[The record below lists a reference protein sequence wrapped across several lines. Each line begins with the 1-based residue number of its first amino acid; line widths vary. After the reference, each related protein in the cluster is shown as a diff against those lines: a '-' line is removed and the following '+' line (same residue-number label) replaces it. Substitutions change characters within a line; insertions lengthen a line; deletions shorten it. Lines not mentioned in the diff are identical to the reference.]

1 MKSELASLNK
11 RGVLGP
17 PQPIPPNIKP
27 IGCKWVFVKKFD
39 DHGKLS
45 RHKARLV
52 TQGCSQRLGIDYEF
66 IYSPVMDSTTFKYL
80 ISLTVSASLKMN
92 LMDVV
97 IAYLYGNLDI
107 KLYMKVLI
115 KLKPE
120 HPIKDKD
127 ICVKFLRSLYG
138 LK

>member
-1 MKSELASLNK
+1 MTSELESLNK
-11 RGVLGP
+11 RGVFGP

-39 DHGKLS
+39 GHGKLS

-52 TQGCSQRLGIDYEF
+52 AQGCSQRPGIDYEF
-66 IYSPVMDSTTFKYL
+66 TYSPVMDSTTFKYL
-80 ISLTVSASLKMN
+80 ISLTISASLKMN

-97 IAYLYGNLDI
+97 NAYLYGNLDI
-107 KLYMKVLI
+107 ELYMKVPAR
-115 KLKPE
+115 LKPK

-127 ICVKFLRSLYG
+127 ICVKLLRPLYG